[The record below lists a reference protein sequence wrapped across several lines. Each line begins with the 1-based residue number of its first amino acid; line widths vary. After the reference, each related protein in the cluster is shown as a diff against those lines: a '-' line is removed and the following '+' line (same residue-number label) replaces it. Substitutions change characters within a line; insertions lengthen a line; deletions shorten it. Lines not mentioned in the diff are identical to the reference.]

1 MIFDKK
7 TLEAVTRGA
16 AYLTEEDGWFG
27 FHRYTAAQEA
37 HGREVRGEGYYKQML
52 SGAGIRL
59 AFYTD
64 APALTFRWRMLPNGN
79 SRPFGWGDIRANDVL
94 IGHFGGR
101 EESMEGDAS
110 VTLPGGRCLVEIYLP
125 YTKHAFLSDI
135 TLAGEVTPYH
145 REKVMISY
153 GDSIT
158 HGYDAQYPSLAYAP
172 LLAKLCGADSYNKA
186 IGGDVFDAR
195 MLEPD
200 EPVKPDIVTAAFD
213 TNDWGHKSRE
223 RLLADATA
231 YLQALS
237 AKFPAAKIF
246 ALSPI
251 WRADHARVTAFGAPT
266 WAVDGVI
273 HEAAAGLSNVHV
285 INCWHFIGQDAGMFG
300 DGSLHPNDLG
310 FADYARGVYAAMLPY
325 IV

>member
-16 AYLTEEDGWFG
+16 AYITEEDGWFF
-27 FHRYTAAQEA
+27 FHRYTAEQEA
-37 HGREVRGEGYYKQML
+37 HGLEIRGGSYHKQML

-64 APALTFRWRMLPNGN
+64 APSISFRWRMEPNGN
-79 SRPFGWGDIRANDVL
+79 SRPYGFGDIRVNDVL
-94 IGHFGGR
+94 VGHFGGR
-101 EESMEGDAS
+101 EEAMAGDAS
-110 VTLPGGRCLVEIYLP
+110 VTLPGTRCLVEIYLP
-125 YTKHAFLSDI
+125 YTKHAYLANI
-135 TLAGEVTPYH
+135 TADGEITPHH

-200 EPVKPDIVTAAFD
+200 EPVSPDIVTVAFG
-213 TNDWGHKSRE
+213 TNDWTRKSRE
-223 RLLADATA
+223 TLLADATA

-237 AKFPAAKIF
+237 TRFPAAKIF

-251 WRADHARVTAFGAPT
+251 WRADHARETAFGAPT
-266 WAVDGVI
+266 SAVYDVI
-273 HEAAAGLSNVHV
+273 REAAAGLANVHV

-310 FADYARGVYAAMLPY
+310 FADYARGVYAAMQADCD
-325 IV
+325 